1 MRWTK
6 PAGAPSRNTRSPK
19 PSDMR
24 VLLDECVPRPLGR
37 ALTRH
42 HWSTVPKEG
51 WSGFK
56 NGQLLRAIEGR
67 WDVLLTTDTNIPW
80 QQATARF
87 DLAVLIVRARSN
99 DIDDLQPW
107 VPEILRALPALSKGT
122 VAEVGD
128 PSLVGR

>member
-1 MRWTK
+1 
-6 PAGAPSRNTRSPK
+6 
-19 PSDMR
+19 MR

-37 ALTRH
+37 ALTGH
-42 HWSTVPKEG
+42 DWSTVPKEG

-80 QQATARF
+80 QQAVTRF
-87 DLAVLIVRARSN
+87 SLAVLSFSLAVLIVRARSN

-128 PSLVGR
+128 PDLLGK

>member
-1 MRWTK
+1 
-6 PAGAPSRNTRSPK
+6 
-19 PSDMR
+19 MR

-37 ALTRH
+37 TLTGH
-42 HWSTVPKEG
+42 DWSTVPKEG

-80 QQATARF
+80 QQAITRF
-87 DLAVLIVRARSN
+87 SLAVLIVRARSN

-107 VPEILRALPALSKGT
+107 LPEILRALPALSKGT

-128 PSLVGR
+128 PDLVGK

>member
-1 MRWTK
+1 
-6 PAGAPSRNTRSPK
+6 
-19 PSDMR
+19 MR

-37 ALTRH
+37 ALTGH
-42 HWSTVPKEG
+42 DWSTVPKEG

-80 QQATARF
+80 QQAITRF
-87 DLAVLIVRARSN
+87 TLAILIVRARSN
-99 DIDDLQPW
+99 DIEDLQPW

-128 PSLVGR
+128 PDLVGK